1 MCKDFKKNMKENIL
15 VLTVCLITLA
25 FSPVLYRYRN
35 DKEKYALTSFIQ
47 NILVALFT
55 FFVVF
60 KVFCFCKKEEKKV
73 EEPKKNAN
81 DPIVAGNQLYY
92 LLSKS
97 SSLIEG
103 LKKSSSEG
111 NEKANELIKNIKRE
125 GQNLVNS
132 I

>member
-60 KVFCFCKKEEKKV
+60 KVFCFCKKEEKKA
-73 EEPKKNAN
+73 EEPKENAN
-81 DPIVAGNQLYY
+81 DPIDEGNHFYN

>member
-1 MCKDFKKNMKENIL
+1 M
-15 VLTVCLITLA
+15 
-25 FSPVLYRYRN
+25 
-35 DKEKYALTSFIQ
+35 
-47 NILVALFT
+47 
-55 FFVVF
+55 
-60 KVFCFCKKEEKKV
+60 EES
-73 EEPKKNAN
+73 KKNAN

-125 GQNLVNS
+125 GQNLVNN

>member
-15 VLTVCLITLA
+15 VLTVCLITFD
-25 FSPVLYRYRN
+25 FSPFLYRYRN

-60 KVFCFCKKEEKKV
+60 KVFCFCKMEEKKA
-73 EEPKKNAN
+73 EEPKQNAN
-81 DPIVAGNQLYY
+81 DPIDEGYNFCD

-97 SSLIEG
+97 SSLIER
-103 LKKSSSEG
+103 LKKLSSEG
-111 NEKANELIKNIKRE
+111 NGKTFI
-125 GQNLVNS
+125 
-132 I
+132 

>member
-60 KVFCFCKKEEKKV
+60 KVFYFLQKGRKESGRTQKKCK
-73 EEPKKNAN
+73 
-81 DPIVAGNQLYY
+81 
-92 LLSKS
+92 
-97 SSLIEG
+97 
-103 LKKSSSEG
+103 
-111 NEKANELIKNIKRE
+111 
-125 GQNLVNS
+125 
-132 I
+132 